1 MVCEPTFLTTNTPSC
16 TYLDYHFQ
24 TFVLDIA
31 VDVIAMNINIRM
43 VQVTVSGNVTTDIL
57 LHLQVNRLLMEQL
70 LMEQPVMEQLLM
82 EELLKALLVDTY
94 MDIIINTVCIIH
106 TCNIYVCIF

>member
-1 MVCEPTFLTTNTPSC
+1 
-16 TYLDYHFQ
+16 
-24 TFVLDIA
+24 
-31 VDVIAMNINIRM
+31 MNINIRM

-57 LHLQVNRLLMEQL
+57 LHLQVNQLLMEQLLMEQLLMEQL

-94 MDIIINTVCIIH
+94 MDIIINTVYIIH
-106 TCNIYVCIF
+106 TCSMYVCIF